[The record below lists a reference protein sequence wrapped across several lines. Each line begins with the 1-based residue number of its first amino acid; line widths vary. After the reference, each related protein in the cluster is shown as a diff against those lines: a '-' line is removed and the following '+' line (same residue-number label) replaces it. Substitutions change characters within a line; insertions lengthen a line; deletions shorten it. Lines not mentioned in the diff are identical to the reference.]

1 MSHTARHKILILTVG
16 MGQPENTEGSLYH
29 PMLVSIEKGGWTHLV
44 LLPSATAT
52 GRAREIAHRIEGPD
66 MTVRPLAHAGMEDQL
81 EDCLA
86 FFVSVLRGLQN
97 EADSEGAEITVD
109 FTRGTKTMSV
119 ALALAAVQCGIHA
132 LRYTTAFRDA
142 DGALLPDSTQ
152 IREMLL
158 SSLLNG

>member
-1 MSHTARHKILILTVG
+1 MNHTTRPTILVLTVG

-86 FFVSVLRGLQN
+86 FFVSVIRELQKKP
-97 EADSEGAEITVD
+97 GASPTITAD

-119 ALALAAVQCGIHA
+119 ALALSAARCRIHA
-132 LRYTTAFRDA
+132 LRYTTNSRDA
-142 DGALLPDSTQ
+142 DGTVLPGTVQ
-152 IREMLL
+152 ICEERL
-158 SSLLNG
+158 SSLLR